1 MKPCSITVSI
11 TVSIK
16 LAWWLRLYL
25 RAVGFACDLTGLEP
39 NMDRVGWWVARG
51 ITVKLVDTQQ

>member
-1 MKPCSITVSI
+1 MKTCGIK
-11 TVSIK
+11 VSIK
-16 LAWWLRLYL
+16 LAWWLRVYL
-25 RAVGFACDLTGLEP
+25 RAVGFTCDLTGLEP